1 MYKNNLIKIDKLL
14 LDKITLFPKNYYI
27 DKEKELYIY
36 NKNIFKKIISFYK
49 IKFISII
56 KDKDYYYLISD
67 TNVYKYINS
76 KKILSYLSK
85 RG

>member
-1 MYKNNLIKIDKLL
+1 MNKNNLIKIDKPL

>member
-1 MYKNNLIKIDKLL
+1 MYKNNLIKIDKSL

-76 KKILSYLSK
+76 KKILSYLNK